1 MPIASRLLAG
11 SSPAGAPASV
21 GIPGVDLVGS
31 LTRALTGLVSGAV
44 HSFASWIFAELSDA
58 LLATTAVPLGA
69 SFDAPWRAM
78 VAVAGLFALPILL
91 AGVTTEVLAG
101 RPGQALR
108 RGVLMPLLVGPALL
122 ASRAVLALLVA
133 LVQGA
138 CGLLVQVGLGGPGGF
153 AEGLDRIR
161 QVLGVAT
168 GPADPTGVAASL
180 VVVLIGALL
189 AFIIWIE
196 LAVRAALVL
205 LLAAFVPLALS
216 GLFWS
221 ATARWTRRLLES
233 LLAVLLAPLVIT
245 MVMVLA
251 TATMTGPT
259 DGLAGGIDQ
268 AAVALALLFLGTL
281 GLPLTFRLI
290 PHVVEAAVITG
301 AGASIARRTQRGA
314 SRLATAAPIGA
325 AARFTAPSAGMNG
338 AGRTAATA
346 GPAGA
351 SRAGTM
357 TAAAGGAGRSS
368 PAATAT
374 GPRPAPATGSRS

>member
-1 MPIASRLLAG
+1 MAVGVHLLAG
-11 SSPAGAPASV
+11 SSPTGTPASV

-31 LTRALTGLVSGAV
+31 LTRALTGVVSGAV

-122 ASRAVLALLVA
+122 AARALLALLVG

-168 GPADPTGVAASL
+168 GPADPTGAASSL
-180 VVVLIGALL
+180 VVVLIGGLL

-251 TATMTGPT
+251 TAAMTGPT
-259 DGLAGGIDQ
+259 DGLAGGIDE

-301 AGASIARRTQRGA
+301 AGASIARRAQRGA

-325 AARFTAPSAGMNG
+325 AARFTAPSAGM
-338 AGRTAATA
+338 
-346 GPAGA
+346 
-351 SRAGTM
+351 S
-357 TAAAGGAGRSS
+357 GAGRSS

-374 GPRPAPATGSRS
+374 GPRVVPATGSRS